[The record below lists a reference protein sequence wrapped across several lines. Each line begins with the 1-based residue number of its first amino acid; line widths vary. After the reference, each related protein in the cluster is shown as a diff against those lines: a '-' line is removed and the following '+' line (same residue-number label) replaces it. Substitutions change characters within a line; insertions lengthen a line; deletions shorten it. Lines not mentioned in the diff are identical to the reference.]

1 MGSGGCA
8 LLTGPPRPR
17 GVMIPLAP
25 GGLTVGPLS
34 LARLVSAP
42 PSAVCLLCQGRTMTN
57 AMRGYLPR
65 ARDCLVEEVLLM
77 PTGIF
82 TRKGSA
88 RSARVK
94 HMRTLW
100 TAGRRP
106 AHPLDFSGP
115 SCPSALLHKSFI
127 KCPLLDRA
135 CRWNRAVGWYAR
147 EWFLGHGPCVS
158 SSVGAGGVPAC
169 SVSGGHAVY

>member
-1 MGSGGCA
+1 
-8 LLTGPPRPR
+8 
-17 GVMIPLAP
+17 
-25 GGLTVGPLS
+25 
-34 LARLVSAP
+34 
-42 PSAVCLLCQGRTMTN
+42 
-57 AMRGYLPR
+57 
-65 ARDCLVEEVLLM
+65 M

-94 HMRTLW
+94 HRRKLW
-100 TAGRRP
+100 TAGRKP

-135 CRWNRAVGWYAR
+135 CRWNRAVRWYAR
-147 EWFLGHGPCVS
+147 EWFLGHGPSVS

-169 SVSGGHAVY
+169 SVSGSTLFTGASKQSRCPQGVRFSEKAHKTRDNLLNCHPPTSYLAEGMCDCWH